1 MGLKSLDSTLGTKPT
16 TEAQLDFVAFN
27 NGMVLQILRS
37 GQIINGLCVFL
48 WRLFLQLG
56 LFSSVFSLGWDL
68 LVVEPDY
75 LPDAE
80 VLCFQPCLYPMKY
93 LHPRSMYTLP
103 RGGVQRGGTPSA
115 GSRESIPPTG
125 GSGGKRAPSVGS
137 GAASP
142 DGGSGVKPPKQKLPY
157 KSIL

>member
-1 MGLKSLDSTLGTKPT
+1 
-16 TEAQLDFVAFN
+16 
-27 NGMVLQILRS
+27 
-37 GQIINGLCVFL
+37 
-48 WRLFLQLG
+48 
-56 LFSSVFSLGWDL
+56 L

-115 GSRESIPPTG
+115 GSGGEIPPAG
-125 GSGGKRAPSVGS
+125 GSGGKRDPQRGF
-137 GAASP
+137 
-142 DGGSGVKPPKQKLPY
+142 GGSVRGRSPRSKNCLIKVYCNFIVNLDR
-157 KSIL
+157 SL

>member
-1 MGLKSLDSTLGTKPT
+1 MKPY
-16 TEAQLDFVAFN
+16 
-27 NGMVLQILRS
+27 
-37 GQIINGLCVFL
+37 
-48 WRLFLQLG
+48 
-56 LFSSVFSLGWDL
+56 L

-115 GSRESIPPTG
+115 GSGGEIPPAG
-125 GSGGKRAPSVGS
+125 GSGGKRAPSGGS
-137 GAASP
+137 GA
-142 DGGSGVKPPKQKLPY
+142 KPPKQKLPY

>member
-1 MGLKSLDSTLGTKPT
+1 
-16 TEAQLDFVAFN
+16 
-27 NGMVLQILRS
+27 
-37 GQIINGLCVFL
+37 
-48 WRLFLQLG
+48 
-56 LFSSVFSLGWDL
+56 
-68 LVVEPDY
+68 VEPDY

-115 GSRESIPPTG
+115 GSGGKWGAPSG
-125 GSGGKRAPSVGS
+125 GSGA
-137 GAASP
+137 
-142 DGGSGVKPPKQKLPY
+142 KPPKQKLPY